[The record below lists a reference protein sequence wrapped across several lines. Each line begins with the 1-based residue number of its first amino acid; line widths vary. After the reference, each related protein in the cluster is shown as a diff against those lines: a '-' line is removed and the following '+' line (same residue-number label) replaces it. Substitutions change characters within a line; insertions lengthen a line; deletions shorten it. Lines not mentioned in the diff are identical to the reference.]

1 MWLQLWSVLNGTLV
15 NAATVTG
22 GTTLGLTVATR
33 LPQRYQQI
41 VLNCLGLTTIALGI
55 DAAVLQFADTVGTFK
70 PQMTV
75 APETY
80 GARLAMVMIA
90 SLVIGGLIGTAL
102 RLHER
107 IEAFGAWVHR
117 RFSGSA
123 DAADGHRFAEG
134 FLTASVIFCVGP
146 LTLLGCLRNGA
157 NADPSYLY
165 IKAVL
170 DGFCSMALA
179 ASMGWGVGLSII
191 TILVFQ
197 GGLSTLAFF
206 VTDPLHDVA
215 RNMMTTVGGVVML
228 GNAVLILDIKKIPAA
243 DMLPGLFLPPAMIWL
258 VEYLSP
264 GLLLPLP

>member
-1 MWLQLWSVLNGTLV
+1 MWLQLWSVLNGTLI

-33 LPQRYQQI
+33 MPQRYQQI
-41 VLNCLGLTTIALGI
+41 VLSCLGLMTVALGV
-55 DAAVLQFADTVGTFK
+55 DAAVLQFASTVETFRG
-70 PQMTV
+70 QISV
-75 APETY
+75 APQTY

-90 SLVIGGLIGTAL
+90 SLVIGGLIGSVL

-107 IEAFGAWVHR
+107 IEAFGGWVHR

-123 DAADGHRFAEG
+123 DAAGAHRFAEG

-157 NADPSYLY
+157 DADPSYLY

-179 ASMGWGVGLSII
+179 ASMGWGVGLSVI
-191 TILVFQ
+191 TVLVFQ
-197 GGLSTLAFF
+197 GGLSLLAFF
-206 VTDPLHDVA
+206 VTDPLHEVA

-228 GNAVLILDIKKIPAA
+228 GNALMILDVKKIPVA
-243 DMLPGLFLPPAMIWL
+243 DLLPGLFLPPAMIWM
-258 VEYLSP
+258 VERIWP
-264 GLLLPLP
+264 GLLLP